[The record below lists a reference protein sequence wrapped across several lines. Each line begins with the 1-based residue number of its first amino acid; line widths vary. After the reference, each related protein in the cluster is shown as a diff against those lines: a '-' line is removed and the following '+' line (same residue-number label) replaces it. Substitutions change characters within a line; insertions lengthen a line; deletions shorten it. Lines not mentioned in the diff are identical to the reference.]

1 MKTLILSAIALFCFV
16 PAQAQMNYERLP
28 GSTWEVA
35 VGNRILGTFTFKDAE
50 KIETSWQG
58 ETAWKKTATGISIFG
73 VDLTYIEGTFS
84 GHNQNG
90 EPVAIAYKSGAEM
103 TEAAAPTK
111 TPAESAP
118 ASAAQ
123 RFEQLELVKL
133 ARGTDHAF
141 TVSGQKTAFGRST
154 NLVWETSWGSYIK
167 EFERSATYTFEVSH
181 FGGEATGIFEVLF
194 LAKNTAGDQVPYAFT
209 SRPVRVNGD
218 MKIEIDIFHQSSDS
232 LYRALNIRI
241 QDGTLPDT
249 WVAWVRNGDTLMGL
263 AAGRGSIADRYKGNP
278 SELIALAKKVVR

>member
-1 MKTLILSAIALFCFV
+1 MKTLIALALLFVALSAEGQL
-16 PAQAQMNYERLP
+16 NYERLT

-35 VGNRILGTFTFKDAE
+35 VGNRILGTLTFKDAE
-50 KIETSWQG
+50 TVTTSWQG
-58 ETAWKKTATGISIFG
+58 ETKWSKSANGVQIFG

-84 GHNQNG
+84 GHNPKG
-90 EPVAIAYKSGAEM
+90 EVVAMAYQKGADM
-103 TEAAAPTK
+103 TAAPV
-111 TPAESAP
+111 ESP
-118 ASAAQ
+118 ASPVSVASAEVK
-123 RFEQLELVKL
+123 RFEQLESVKL
-133 ARGTDHAF
+133 ARGNDHAF

-278 SELIALAKKVVR
+278 SELIALAKKVVK

>member
-1 MKTLILSAIALFCFV
+1 MKTLIALALLFVALSAEGQL
-16 PAQAQMNYERLP
+16 NYERLT

-35 VGNRILGTFTFKDAE
+35 VGNRILGTLTFKDAE
-50 KIETSWQG
+50 TVTTSWQG
-58 ETAWKKTATGISIFG
+58 ETKWSKSASGVQIFD

-84 GHNQNG
+84 GHNPKG
-90 EPVAIAYKSGAEM
+90 EVVAMAYQKGADM
-103 TEAAAPTK
+103 TAAPVESPA
-111 TPAESAP
+111 TPVSV
-118 ASAAQ
+118 ASAEVT
-123 RFEQLELVKL
+123 RFEQLEIVKL
-133 ARGTDHAF
+133 ARGNDHAF

-194 LAKNTAGDQVPYAFT
+194 LAKNTAGDQVPYAFS

-249 WVAWVRNGDTLMGL
+249 WVAWVRNGDTLMAL

-278 SELIALAKKVVR
+278 SELIALAKKVVK